1 MVLLADVEPPDGVGN
16 GGLVDV
22 QQACCLDEPPR
33 FPRGVVGKPAAG
45 RVSDPGACES
55 GLQPHSPRGDAL
67 CHRDDPGELL
77 ERPVAIEK
85 VDALGSVTD
94 GACYNLAVHQL
105 VCSVVVRL
113 RSALHDDAIAR
124 SGERV
129 GNVP

>member
-1 MVLLADVEPPDGVGN
+1 MRWCYLRMSSRRTAS
-16 GGLVDV
+16 
-22 QQACCLDEPPR
+22 A
-33 FPRGVVGKPAAG
+33 
-45 RVSDPGACES
+45 S
-55 GLQPHSPRGDAL
+55 GDAL

-94 GACYNLAVHQL
+94 GACDNLAVRQL
-105 VCSVVVRL
+105 VGSVIVRL

-129 GNVP
+129 GNVPRGPVDDQHTVRGLQELFGIRHGSAVDRPIR